1 MGIKRVQKQC
11 KDSLFKKK
19 EFHQKALN
27 KGEKVAEDF
36 VEEYKGHDIKR
47 LESSA
52 GTSYNVYKGNEV
64 IAENQKSV
72 EACRKL
78 IDKTKINDASAQEI
92 EKETENRR
100 VWFAKEIAKWIFSPP
115 TADEDFGDRLD
126 AAEGYIAV
134 NTDFRQFPDFDK
146 ESEGQKVVEDFMIQN
161 FDIWDVINLAEYLE
175 DEFADASFK
184 YRKGAVKTE
193 DAAKKPK
200 NWTVMWI
207 ENRDGDPYT
216 ATSIVH
222 NVMTA
227 EEAKEAVKQKHPKA
241 GITRVAEGRLIWEA
255 EDIWPTVKAE
265 DSSEDELISKIN
277 RIAKQTVKRGAKVP
291 SLRMAPKYVDYRGLK
306 IARNPFGEGYDI
318 WGRNPDIKTRLE
330 IVDEGYGSLES
341 AKEAID
347 EELAKKSWWAEYVIK
362 DSVQD
367 SSYDYVVKG
376 EDPVE
381 LAMEAEGEPEE
392 ETAPLR
398 VCEHCLQGIEAHEG
412 RQFVKPIYF
421 DGNNGVCDW
430 CEEDGFDKLYEIL
443 EDEPVHDAAPG
454 EGYQS
459 ISMSVEEVKSGHEV
473 YATATYD
480 YNTAGR
486 EMAIEELAKW
496 FEENPDQS
504 ERFFNGELTV
514 KEYPEF

>member
-36 VEEYKGHDIKR
+36 VEEYKGHNIKR

-52 GTSYNVYKGNEV
+52 GTSYNVYKGGEV

-78 IDKTKINDASAQEI
+78 IDKTKIGDASAQEI

-100 VWFAKEIAKWIFSPP
+100 VWLAKEIAKWIFSPP

-184 YRKGAVKTE
+184 YRKGAVKAE

-222 NVMTA
+222 NIMTA

-265 DSSEDELISKIN
+265 DSS
-277 RIAKQTVKRGAKVP
+277 
-291 SLRMAPKYVDYRGLK
+291 
-306 IARNPFGEGYDI
+306 
-318 WGRNPDIKTRLE
+318 
-330 IVDEGYGSLES
+330 
-341 AKEAID
+341 
-347 EELAKKSWWAEYVIK
+347 
-362 DSVQD
+362 
-367 SSYDYVVKG
+367 YDYVVKG
-376 EDPVE
+376 EDPAE

-392 ETAPLR
+392 ETTPLR

-443 EDEPVHDAAPG
+443 EDNPIHDAAPG

-480 YNTAGR
+480 YNSAGR
-486 EMAIEELAKW
+486 GAAINELAEW

>member
-11 KDSLFKKK
+11 NDSLFKKK

-52 GTSYNVYKGNEV
+52 GTSYNVYKGDEV

-78 IDKTKINDASAQEI
+78 IDKTKIGDASAQEI

-100 VWFAKEIAKWIFSPP
+100 VWLAKEIAKWIFSPP

-193 DAAKKPK
+193 DARHGYYVVLYTDAEGWSPAEGGSTFLEGRRYRQKWGPYATKEQAMK
-200 NWTVMWI
+200 EMERIANKDAEDENGEVRMWPEDSMAI
-207 ENRDGDPYT
+207 VVYEGRYSNYYAYYHVERDDRWGSKQTGGGGWDWSAEKDP
-216 ATSIVH
+216 V
-222 NVMTA
+222 
-227 EEAKEAVKQKHPKA
+227 KHPTKKA
-241 GITRVAEGRLIWEA
+241 
-255 EDIWPTVKAE
+255 K
-265 DSSEDELISKIN
+265 
-277 RIAKQTVKRGAKVP
+277 
-291 SLRMAPKYVDYRGLK
+291 
-306 IARNPFGEGYDI
+306 
-318 WGRNPDIKTRLE
+318 
-330 IVDEGYGSLES
+330 
-341 AKEAID
+341 
-347 EELAKKSWWAEYVIK
+347 
-362 DSVQD
+362 D

-392 ETAPLR
+392 EEIPLR
-398 VCEHCLQGIEAHEG
+398 VCEHCLRGIESKEG
-412 RQFVKPIYF
+412 KQFVKPIYF
-421 DGNNGVCDW
+421 DNADGVCDW
-430 CEEDGFDKLYEIL
+430 CEDGGFDTLYEITS
-443 EDEPVHDAAPG
+443 EAETIHDAEPG

-459 ISMSVEEVKSGHEV
+459 ISMSVEEVKSGHEI

-480 YNTAGR
+480 YNSAGR
-486 EMAIEELAKW
+486 EAAINELAEW
-496 FEENPDQS
+496 FEKNPDHA
-504 ERFFNGELTV
+504 ERLMNGELTV

>member
-1 MGIKRVQKQC
+1 MGIKRIQKQC

-47 LESSA
+47 LTSSA
-52 GTSYNVYKGNEV
+52 GTSYNVYKGGEV

-72 EACRKL
+72 EACHKL
-78 IDKTKINDASAQEI
+78 IDKTKIGDMSAQETA
-92 EKETENRR
+92 KETENRR
-100 VWFAKEIAKWIFSPP
+100 VWLAKEIAKWIFSPP

-126 AAEGYIAV
+126 AADGYIAV

-175 DEFADASFK
+175 DEFPDASFK

-222 NVMTA
+222 NVLTA

-255 EDIWPTVKAE
+255 EDIWPTVKA
-265 DSSEDELISKIN
+265 K
-277 RIAKQTVKRGAKVP
+277 
-291 SLRMAPKYVDYRGLK
+291 
-306 IARNPFGEGYDI
+306 
-318 WGRNPDIKTRLE
+318 
-330 IVDEGYGSLES
+330 
-341 AKEAID
+341 
-347 EELAKKSWWAEYVIK
+347 
-362 DSVQD
+362 D

-381 LAMEAEGEPEE
+381 LAMEVEGEPEE
-392 ETAPLR
+392 ETASLR

-421 DGNNGVCDW
+421 DAENGVCDW
-430 CEEDGFDKLYEIL
+430 CEDGGFDKLYEIL
-443 EDEPVHDAAPG
+443 EDNPIHDAAPG

-486 EMAIEELAKW
+486 EMAIEELAGW

-504 ERFFNGELTV
+504 ERLMNGELTV